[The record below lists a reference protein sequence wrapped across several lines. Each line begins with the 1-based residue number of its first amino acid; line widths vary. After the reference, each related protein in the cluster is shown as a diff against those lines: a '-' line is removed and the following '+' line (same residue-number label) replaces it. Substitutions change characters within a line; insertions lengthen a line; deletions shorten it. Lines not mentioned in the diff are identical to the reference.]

1 MSRIGKKARIA
12 LGLTAASVAGTV
24 GLFGPASPA
33 QAAVNWDA
41 IAQCESS
48 GNWKINT
55 GNGYYGGLQFS
66 KSTWRAYG
74 GAKYASTADKATRAE
89 QIKIAEKVLK
99 GQGIGAWPVCGKKA
113 GSTTKYKAAS
123 TAAKKAAARK
133 ATGRKAVTSAKASGK
148 TYVVRSGDTLAT
160 IASKYHVKGGWK
172 ALYQLNKSKI
182 DNPNAIF
189 VGQRLAL

>member
-55 GNGYYGGLQFS
+55 GNGYYGGLQFDLG
-66 KSTWRAYG
+66 TWTSNG
-74 GAKYASTADKATRAE
+74 GGKYAPRADLASRTQ
-89 QIKIAEKVLK
+89 QIAV
-99 GQGIGAWPVCGKKA
+99 ANHV
-113 GSTTKYKAAS
+113 Y
-123 TAAKKAAARK
+123 AR
-133 ATGRKAVTSAKASGK
+133 R
-148 TYVVRSGDTLAT
+148 
-160 IASKYHVKGGWK
+160 
-172 ALYQLNKSKI
+172 
-182 DNPNAIF
+182 
-189 VGQRLAL
+189 